1 MNKIGFIGAG
11 NIATAIIKGI
21 ANSHLGKDSQ
31 IFVTDIDV
39 NKGESLKKY
48 GATFLSTSAEVVKE
62 CKYIFLAVIP
72 QVMRAVLDEISP
84 HITSNTVLVSNAA
97 GLSVEYFK
105 SRTNENVKVILA
117 MPNTPL
123 LIGHGATAISYAPPT
138 SEDELSYIHD
148 IYSSCGEVA
157 LIPADKMK
165 EVIAINGSS
174 PAFIYLF
181 AKGFIDY
188 GISQGID
195 EESVK
200 RLFAQSLIGAAK
212 MITDSGHDVD
222 ELIKMVSSPGGTT
235 MAGLSALSDGDL
247 LDTVNNACNAC
258 TNRAYELGK

>member
-11 NIATAIIKGI
+11 NMATAIIKGI
-21 ANSHLGKDSQ
+21 VNSQLGKDSQ

-39 NKGESLKKY
+39 DKGKMLEKY
-48 GATFLSTSAEVVKE
+48 GVNFLPTSADIAKE

-72 QVMRAVLDEISP
+72 QVMPTVLNEIAP
-84 HITSNTVLVSNAA
+84 HVTDDTVLVSNAA
-97 GLSVEYFK
+97 GLSAEYFK
-105 SRTNENVKVILA
+105 SRINENVKIILA

-123 LIGHGATAISYAPPT
+123 LIGHGATAISYAEPT
-138 SEDELSYIHD
+138 SEDELSFVHN

-157 LIPADKMK
+157 LISADKMK

-188 GISQGID
+188 GISQDID

-235 MAGLSALSDGDL
+235 VAGLSELNNGDL
-247 LDTVNNACNAC
+247 LGTVNNACNAC

>member
-1 MNKIGFIGAG
+1 MNRIGFIGAG

-21 ANSHLGKDSQ
+21 VNSELGKDSQ
-31 IFVTDIDV
+31 IFVTDIDAE
-39 NKGESLKKY
+39 KGRILEKY
-48 GATFLSTSAEVVKE
+48 GAAFLPTSAEIVKE
-62 CKYIFLAVIP
+62 CKFVFLAVIP
-72 QVMRAVLDEISP
+72 QVMPTVLDEIAP
-84 HITSNTVLVSNAA
+84 HITNETVLVSNAA

-138 SEDELSYIHD
+138 SEDELSFIHD

-165 EVIAINGSS
+165 EIIAINGSS

-188 GISQGID
+188 GLAQGIN

-212 MITDSGHDVD
+212 MITESGHDVD

-235 MAGLSALSDGDL
+235 VAGLSALNDGDL
-247 LDTVNNACNAC
+247 LGTIDNACNAC

>member
-1 MNKIGFIGAG
+1 MNRIGFIGAG
-11 NIATAIIKGI
+11 NMATAIIKGI
-21 ANSHLGKDSQ
+21 ANSQLGKDSQ
-31 IFVTDIDV
+31 IFVTDIDS
-39 NKGESLKKY
+39 NKGKMLEKY
-48 GATFLSTSAEVVKE
+48 DATFLPTSAEIAKE
-62 CKYIFLAVIP
+62 CKYIFLTVIP
-72 QVMRAVLDEISP
+72 QVMPTVLDEIAP
-84 HITSNTVLVSNAA
+84 HITSDTVLVSNAA

-123 LIGHGATAISYAPPT
+123 LIGLGATAISSAAPT
-138 SEDELSYIHD
+138 SEDELSFIHD

-188 GISQGID
+188 GTSQGID

-222 ELIKMVSSPGGTT
+222 DLIKMVSSPGGTT
-235 MAGLSALSDGDL
+235 VAGLSALNDGDL
-247 LDTVNNACNAC
+247 LGTVSNACNAC